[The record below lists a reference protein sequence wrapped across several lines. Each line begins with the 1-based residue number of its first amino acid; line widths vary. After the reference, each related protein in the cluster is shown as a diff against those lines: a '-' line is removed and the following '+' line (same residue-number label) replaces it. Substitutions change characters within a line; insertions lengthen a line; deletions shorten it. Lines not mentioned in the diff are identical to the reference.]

1 MASNQRWHH
10 DVAPSALP
18 LTLAVALRLHI
29 AISRML
35 SHSAAL
41 SIACAYTLSL
51 DLLKARSLQGLLFLF
66 RLAHR
71 SHEVYSLTSL
81 THAQTSTRRCS
92 PTLPLSHSIC
102 WHLDVSH
109 TDKHTHSNII
119 AAPEARSPTLLRRSL
134 TLFHSICACCL
145 GAAAPQSP
153 SSVELHASLA
163 SNRVG
168 IQHKTA
174 FNKRRVNDLE

>member
-1 MASNQRWHH
+1 MRGRKRVGGNKRWVYAVNDANDSALGTCTTGREIERERDKSMASNQRWHH

-81 THAQTSTRRCS
+81 TTCTNKHA
-92 PTLPLSHSIC
+92 TLLSHTAALSFDLLAPKRKP
-102 WHLDVSH
+102 HRQAH
-109 TDKHTHSNII
+109 T
-119 AAPEARSPTLLRRSL
+119 
-134 TLFHSICACCL
+134 
-145 GAAAPQSP
+145 Q
-153 SSVELHASLA
+153 
-163 SNRVG
+163 
-168 IQHKTA
+168 
-174 FNKRRVNDLE
+174 